1 MSLEKLKQEIE
12 SLDAEIKGTEARI
25 KSIVGPGSAA
35 KRKSIERDLADKR
48 PLLLQKKKELA
59 ALTKDIAE
67 NGPPAEVI
75 PKGWTK
81 VTQAEVNQLQR
92 DGKLAGYDPVKK
104 IALIK

>member
-48 PLLLQKKKELA
+48 PYYYKKRR
-59 ALTKDIAE
+59 
-67 NGPPAEVI
+67 N
-75 PKGWTK
+75 
-81 VTQAEVNQLQR
+81 
-92 DGKLAGYDPVKK
+92 
-104 IALIK
+104 